1 MIREPGTALRQ
12 SADPTAWVDQHGDA
26 LFGFAMLRVR
36 NASVAEDLVQDTLL
50 AALEAYAGF
59 AGRASERTWLI
70 GILKHKIIDY
80 FRRASRQ
87 AVAQPSDEEAFDHA
101 EFFRTAEWAEH
112 WKTEYAPGE
121 WQQTP
126 AELVEQN
133 EFLQIFKQ
141 CLMPL
146 SPRMASAFTLREVDG
161 LSSDEVCK
169 VLEISTTNLWV
180 MLHRARLHLQHC
192 LEVNWFKPQKTGS

>member
-1 MIREPGTALRQ
+1 MIREPGTASRK
-12 SADPTAWVDQHGDA
+12 SVDPGAWVEEHGDA
-26 LFGFAMLRVR
+26 LFRFAMLRVR

-50 AALEAYAGF
+50 AALEAYTGF

-70 GILKHKIIDY
+70 GILKHKIIDH
-80 FRRASRQ
+80 FRRVSRQ
-87 AVAQPSDEEAFDHA
+87 AVAQPTDEAAFDHA
-101 EFFRTAEWAEH
+101 EFFRTGEWTEH

-133 EFLQIFKQ
+133 EFWQIFNQ

-180 MLHRARLHLQHC
+180 MLHRARLHLQRC
-192 LEVNWFKPQKTGS
+192 LEVNWFKPQKAEN